1 MIRRHPIKSLVV
13 ALTLVVVA
21 LVWAYVARPTIPV
34 PPTQAPQP
42 GQSLVV
48 VGVGGVSWDDVS
60 ESDTPILW
68 GMLRDG
74 SAASVSVKALH
85 LTTCPTDGWA
95 TLGAGEAAGVASS
108 ADRPDCTPLPDVSG
122 NAATG
127 WHVPGF
133 DAVAKAS
140 AEGPYDAHLGL
151 LGDSFARAGTC
162 VQAVGPGAA
171 LAAATSD
178 GRLARYAPF
187 SVTTLTSDLAQCPV
201 SLVDVGALVKTEPD
215 HVRQVERLNS
225 LERRISQVVDA
236 APNGAD
242 IVVVGI
248 SDRDRQER
256 LRVLTAS
263 GPHYP
268 PGLLAS
274 ASTRMT
280 GIAQLSDVSATI
292 LARGGARPVQEI
304 GGRALSVIP
313 SANNSESTAA
323 SKLTVLT
330 DLNTKADAKQ
340 VLEVPFLLL
349 WLVTAFVVFV
359 VIGIA
364 WRVARPWSVIST
376 RRRLARWAVIVGLVT
391 AAMPAATFLANLVP
405 WWRVSGLTWLL
416 VVVFTALVLVI
427 AVILAALAVQGP
439 WGSSALGPVAMLSAV
454 TAGVIGVDLITGS
467 HLQIGSIFGLQPLV
481 GGRFYG
487 MGNVAFAL
495 YGAGVLLLCAAL
507 AHGLRRRGAPR
518 LAIAAVAI
526 MSLVAL
532 AIDVLPAWGADFGGP
547 LALVPAL
554 GILLIAVS
562 GLRMSVRNLA
572 VVGFAAVLVVGVV
585 SWLDWLRPPAERA
598 HPGRFVQSIVDGG
611 AWPIISR
618 KFFANIELGLAMPVL
633 FALVTLALIPFILI
647 AFRPGIFGT
656 ATFRR
661 LCEEAPLLRTGLI
674 AIVVMVVIGF
684 LTNDSGIAIP
694 PVAAIFVVPGMIAAA
709 AHFRIIEERRKPV
722 KRRSD
727 RHLL

>member
-13 ALTLVVVA
+13 ALTLVVLA
-21 LVWAYVARPTIPV
+21 LAWAYVARPTIPV

-60 ESDTPILW
+60 AEDTPTLW

-95 TLGAGEAAGVASS
+95 TLGAGEAAGLASS
-108 ADRPDCTPLPDVSG
+108 TDRPDCGPLPEVSG
-122 NAATG
+122 TAAAG
-127 WHVPGF
+127 WQVAGF
-133 DAVAKAS
+133 DSIARAS
-140 AEGPYDAHLGL
+140 ADGPYDAHLGL

-171 LAAATSD
+171 LAAATSN
-178 GRLARYAPF
+178 GRVARYAPF

-201 SLVDVGALVKTEPD
+201 SLVDVGALLQTEPD
-215 HVRQVERLNS
+215 HVKQVERLNS

-242 IVVVGI
+242 IVVVGV

-280 GIAQLSDVSATI
+280 GIAQLSDVTATL
-292 LARGGARPVQEI
+292 LATGGVHPVQEI
-304 GGRALSVIP
+304 GGRALTVIP
-313 SANNSESTAA
+313 SSNNSEATAA

-330 DLNTKADAKQ
+330 DLDKKADAKQ
-340 VLEVPFLLL
+340 AIEAPFLLL
-349 WLVTAFVVFV
+349 WLVTALVVFV
-359 VIGIA
+359 VLGVA
-364 WRVARPWSVIST
+364 WRRVRPWSVLPT
-376 RRRLARWAVIVGLVT
+376 RLRVARWAGVVGLVS
-391 AAMPAATFLANLVP
+391 AAMPAATFLANLAP
-405 WWRVSGLTWLL
+405 WWRVSGQTWVL
-416 VVVFTALVLVI
+416 VAVFTALVLVI
-427 AVILAALAVQGP
+427 AVVLAAIAVQGP
-439 WGSSALGPVAMLSAV
+439 WGSSALGPVAALSAV

-495 YGAGVLLLCAAL
+495 YGAGVLVLCAAL

-518 LAIAAVAI
+518 LAVAVVAVVAV
-526 MSLVAL
+526 VAL
-532 AIDVLPAWGADFGGP
+532 GVDVLPAWGADFGGP

-554 GILLIAVS
+554 GILIIAVS

-572 VVGFAAVLVVGVV
+572 VVAFAAVLVVGVV
-585 SWLDWLRPPAERA
+585 SWLDWLRPPAQRA
-598 HPGRFVQSIVDGG
+598 HPGRFVQSLIDGG

-618 KFFANIELGLAMPVL
+618 KFLANIELGLAMPVL
-633 FALVTLALIPFILI
+633 FAIVTAALVPFIVL
-647 AFRPGIFGT
+647 AFRPGLFGT
-656 ATFRR
+656 GALAR
-661 LCEEAPLLRTGLI
+661 LCREAPLLRTGLI

-694 PVAAIFVVPGMIAAA
+694 PVAAIFVVPGMIAAT
-709 AHFRIIEERRKPV
+709 AHFRTIEERRKPV

>member
-21 LVWAYVARPTIPV
+21 LAWAYVARPTVPV

-60 ESDTPILW
+60 VSDTPILW
-68 GMLRDG
+68 GLLRDG

-108 ADRPDCTPLPDVSG
+108 ADRPDCGPLPEVTG
-122 NAATG
+122 TAATG
-127 WHVPGF
+127 WQVAGF
-133 DAVAKAS
+133 DAIARSS
-140 AEGPYDAHLGL
+140 ADGPYDAHLGL

-171 LAAATSD
+171 LAAATSN
-178 GRLARYAPF
+178 GRVASYSPF

-201 SLVDVGALVKTEPD
+201 SLVDVGALLQTDPD

-242 IVVVGI
+242 IVVVGL

-256 LRVLTAS
+256 LRVLAAS

-274 ASTRMT
+274 ASTRLT

-292 LARGGARPVQEI
+292 LARGGATPVQEI

-313 SANNSESTAA
+313 SPNNSESTAA

-330 DLNTKADAKQ
+330 DLDTKADAKQ
-340 VLEVPFLLL
+340 AIEVPFLLL
-349 WLVTAFVVFV
+349 WLVTAFVLFV
-359 VIGIA
+359 ALGIA
-364 WRVARPWSVIST
+364 WRRARPWSVVTT
-376 RRRLARWAVIVGLVT
+376 RLRVARWAAVVGLVS

-405 WWRVSGLTWLL
+405 WWRVSGETWVL
-416 VVVFTALVLVI
+416 VAVFTALVLAM
-427 AVILAALAVQGP
+427 AVILAAIAVQGP
-439 WGSSALGPVAMLSAV
+439 WGSSALGPVATLSAI
-454 TAGVIGVDLITGS
+454 TAAVIGVDLITGS

-495 YGAGVLLLCAAL
+495 YGAGVLVLCAAL

-518 LAIAAVAI
+518 LAIAVVAVI
-526 MSLVAL
+526 SIVAL
-532 AIDVLPAWGADFGGP
+532 AVDVLPAWGADFGGP

-554 GILLIAVS
+554 GILLLSVS
-562 GLRMSVRNLA
+562 GLRTSIRSLVL
-572 VVGFAAVLVVGVV
+572 VGFAAVLVVGVV
-585 SWLDWLRPPAERA
+585 SFVDWLRPPAERA
-598 HPGRFVQSIVDGG
+598 HPGRFVQSLIDGG

-647 AFRPGIFGT
+647 AFRPGLLGTGTFG
-656 ATFRR
+656 R
-661 LCEEAPLLRTGLI
+661 LCEEAPLLRVGLI
-674 AIVVMVVIGF
+674 GVVVMAVIGF

-694 PVAAIFVVPGMIAAA
+694 PVAAIFVVPGIIAAT
-709 AHFRIIEERRKPV
+709 AHFTIIEERRKPV

-727 RHLL
+727 RHIL